1 MMLLRYIMRITPLIS
16 NKKGVILIEALIGIT
31 ILSIALTAYVSALS
45 TTSIAVRKA
54 NVRVTAQIL
63 ARSQLEHTM
72 SQPYIVAPTS
82 YSTIT
87 SVASGYSVTSNAT
100 AIAGR
105 DDDIQMITV
114 VVNFQ
119 GTQVAVLE
127 DFKLSL

>member
-1 MMLLRYIMRITPLIS
+1 MRKIPLLS
-16 NKKGVILIEALIGIT
+16 NAKGVMLIEALIGIT
-31 ILSIALTAYVSALS
+31 ILSITVTAYVSALS
-45 TTSIAVRKA
+45 TASIAVRKA

-63 ARSQLEHTM
+63 ARSQLEHTL

-82 YSTIT
+82 YPTIT

-105 DDDIQMITV
+105 DNDIQKITV

-119 GTQVAVLE
+119 GTQVIVLE